1 MASLNPSHTQ
11 HEHAT
16 FTREEHAR
24 FRQLQAKPVI
34 AVPTLLLFI
43 TGWAVAITLAHLTLQ
58 LHVLPL
64 TVGAVL
70 AGITGYFLFSP
81 IHDALHRSVSKYEW
95 INDVV
100 AIGTVNLMLPYVSHK
115 LLRWGHM
122 QHHRFTNEVGRDPDA
137 SLTHKWHA
145 PITMWAFFELFYVPD
160 YWRHRH
166 ERPRNEAVQVIA
178 QLLVGFVLLGLLFW
192 WQGVEFA
199 IYWLLASRLTLW
211 LIVAVF
217 VWLPHQ
223 PHNIM
228 QKDHLYQA
236 TLLRTGKEWLLTPLM
251 AYQNWHL
258 VHHLY
263 PNVPFYRYK
272 RVWQAREAF
281 HESHKPARVRA
292 FQLIPD
298 ADQLP
303 TAKH

>member
-1 MASLNPSHTQ
+1 MSHLNTARDH
-11 HEHAT
+11 HAPADWSA
-16 FTREEHAR
+16 EEHAR
-24 FRQLQAKPVI
+24 FRQLQAKPVV
-34 AVPTLLLFI
+34 AVPTLILFVC
-43 TGWAVAITLAHLTLQ
+43 GWAVAIALMVLTLE
-58 LHVLPL
+58 LHALPL

-81 IHDALHRSVSKYEW
+81 IHDALHRSVSRHEW
-95 INDVV
+95 VNDVI

-122 QHHRFTNEVGRDPDA
+122 QHHRYTNEVGKDPDA

-160 YWRHRH
+160 YLRHRH
-166 ERPRNEAVQVIA
+166 ERPAAEARQVIA
-178 QLLVGFVLLGLLFW
+178 QLVAGFALLGVLFW
-192 WQGVEFA
+192 YQGAEFA
-199 IYWLLASRLTLW
+199 LYWLLASRVTLW

-223 PHNIM
+223 PHTIL
-228 QKDHLYQA
+228 QKDHPYQA
-236 TLLRTGKEWLLTPLM
+236 TLLRRGKEWLLTPLM

-272 RVWQAREAF
+272 QVWMAREAF
-281 HESHKPARVRA
+281 HESHRPARVRA
-292 FQLIPD
+292 FQLVPD
-298 ADQLP
+298 ASQLP
-303 TAKH
+303 SGKA